1 MAEHE
6 LYGNW
11 LCPPP
16 SPGKGLTRR
25 SGTYSLAGKA
35 EHMSHFR
42 SDSPDS
48 FADEEDYDDVS
59 LTETGNHRPQWVPAE
74 ANQGSK
80 AVPGVYVLAGKPAAS
95 SPIETADPM
104 PPSAQDRCCKEKSIV
119 VLYILMVVCF
129 AIWAVSLSFALAKY
143 LELSEELRML
153 NLNHSEKS
161 NAVSNL
167 DDIRL
172 EQQRIWKTINNL
184 YNEFK
189 ITTGVLCKGLSKP
202 VKCPSNWKMFEENC
216 YYFSNQSKNWK
227 DAKQF
232 CTDNGSDL
240 VVVNTENE
248 QLFLKMH
255 VNRSSTY
262 WLGLSDTVREGNW
275 VWVDGSPI
283 ITSFWLV
290 PRNTDNREEE
300 DCASM
305 QPDGKWNDV
314 SCFLNNYWICEK
326 SQIC

>member
-95 SPIETADPM
+95 SPIETD
-104 PPSAQDRCCKEKSIV
+104 
-119 VLYILMVVCF
+119 
-129 AIWAVSLSFALAKY
+129 